1 MTGLV
6 ASGCLWLLA
15 SAAACGQW
23 RAEAGWDATAMRQ
36 RTIEEALE
44 AHTGRLMA
52 IPGVVGTAQGLCE
65 GKPCIKVLV
74 ARKTPQLLKRI
85 PATVDGYTVAVEETG
100 EFRPFDR

>member
-1 MTGLV
+1 VKGFV
-6 ASGCLWLLA
+6 ASGCVWLLA
-15 SAAACGQW
+15 SAVVCGQSW
-23 RAEAGWDATAMRQ
+23 AEAGWDATAMRQ

-85 PATVDGYTVAVEETG
+85 PATVDSYSVAVEESG
-100 EFRPFDR
+100 EFRAFDR